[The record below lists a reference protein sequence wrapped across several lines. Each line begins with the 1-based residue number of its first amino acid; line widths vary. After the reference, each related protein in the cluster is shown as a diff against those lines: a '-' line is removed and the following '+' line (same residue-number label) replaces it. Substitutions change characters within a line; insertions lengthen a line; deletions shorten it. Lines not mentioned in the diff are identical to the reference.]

1 MKIEQINL
9 TYVVHSLAGIILLGT
24 LTLFGYEV
32 SKPGISA
39 SEASNLVWK
48 LSPLSPQ
55 ISAQE
60 QLHHLPALSARYQR
74 KVLVYAVHYNPRKPT
89 QEPVQLGKNF
99 AATRSTCKTY
109 MAMNQPI
116 LAEASG
122 NQ

>member
-24 LTLFGYEV
+24 LALFDYEV

-39 SEASNLVWK
+39 SESSQLVWK
-48 LSPLSPQ
+48 MSPLSPK

-60 QLHHLPALSARYQR
+60 QIHHLPALSARYQR
-74 KVLVYAVHYNPRKPT
+74 KVLVYAFHYKSWKPT
-89 QEPVQLGKNF
+89 REPQPGKNF
-99 AATRSTCKTY
+99 VVTPQTSKTY
-109 MAMNQPI
+109 MAINQAM
-116 LAEASG
+116 LAEVSG